1 MMFEPKSIINLAHQA
16 GQAIMGVYNS
26 DFAVETKDDASPL
39 TQADLAS
46 HQCIVQGL
54 ARLTPSI
61 PVLSE
66 ESSAQD
72 IEDRMGWSLYWLID
86 PLDGTKEF
94 VKRNGEFTVNIAL
107 IQNHQPI
114 FGVVHAPALQAT
126 WWGHQGYGAFKI
138 CPDGSQ
144 TPIQVRLRPDHVSDW
159 KVVGSRSHQSQE
171 FEAFM
176 QNHPGAQLVSI
187 GSSIKMCL
195 VAEGLPTCIHA
206 LVQPANGTLPPRM
219 RLSRL
224 RVVKCCNILACS
236 PCATTPAH
244 THYSTHIFWFVTQRY
259 DICHSSAPN

>member
-1 MMFEPKSIINLAHQA
+1 MMFDHRSIIDLAHQA

-54 ARLTPSI
+54 AQLTPSI

-114 FGVVHAPALQAT
+114 FGVVHAAALQTT
-126 WWGHQGYGAFKI
+126 WWGHQGQGAFKI

-144 TPIQVRLRPDHVSDW
+144 TPIQVRSRPDHVSDW

-171 FEAFM
+171 FESFM
-176 QNHPGAQLVSI
+176 QNHPGAQLVSM
-187 GSSIKMCL
+187 GSSIKLCL
-195 VAEGLPTCIHA
+195 VAEGTADLYPRLGPTSEWDTAAAHA
-206 LVQPANGTLPPRM
+206 VVEAAGGQVLEYPGMQSLRYNIRPQTLLNPHFLV
-219 RLSRL
+219 
-224 RVVKCCNILACS
+224 
-236 PCATTPAH
+236 CATAL
-244 THYSTHIFWFVTQRY
+244 
-259 DICHSSAPN
+259 